1 MALQAV
7 ETGTY
12 NREKRDNEKNT
23 ESYRKAQSTK
33 HSKSTTQ
40 NRFRKRAPKKYE
52 KADGEVL

>member
-33 HSKSTTQ
+33 QIDNTKP
-40 NRFRKRAPKKYE
+40 F
-52 KADGEVL
+52 